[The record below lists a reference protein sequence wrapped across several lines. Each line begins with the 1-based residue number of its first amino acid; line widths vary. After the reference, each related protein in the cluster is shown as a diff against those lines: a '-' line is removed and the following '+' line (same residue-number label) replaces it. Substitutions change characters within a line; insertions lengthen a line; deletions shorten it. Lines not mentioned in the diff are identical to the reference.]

1 MELVDSI
8 KFVATTI
15 IVYLL
20 TIFILMKFTG
30 SKFVSTVDIVQSVLM
45 TIGALS
51 FVYSYQ
57 QARTAKIDRIE
68 KIATD
73 VPKQWSEV
81 LIYIKENKQLSPS
94 LKNWILTGN
103 DSNISNSTLNMED
116 LNFIEFVINKCYL
129 IWLLMVESAIATPE
143 STVEDYETFFKN
155 AKTTDRDLMKNILLL
170 IGGVCKPKFIHEHLR
185 RESSFYPKGFMNFI
199 IFSVKNTSS

>member
-20 TIFILMKFTG
+20 IIFILMKLSG
-30 SKFVSTVDIVQSVLM
+30 AKFVSTVDIVQSILM

-57 QARTAKIDRIE
+57 EARTAKIDRIE

-116 LNFIEFVINKCYL
+116 LNFVEFVINKCYL

-199 IFSVKNTSS
+199 IFSVKNTSN